1 MQHPFLKNKN
11 FIPYVITWLLI
22 TAVFGFALYNF
33 YELSWQA
40 ALVDSIIFHTLFMG
54 LGLAYWFNVR
64 YSSFDKSQIVNQ
76 MASHLAAAAIS
87 ILVGVFLFKLIIMS
101 LVHDEYYEEFL
112 DASIPLRAALGV
124 LYYAIVVLIYYL
136 ILYYDDLNQKSKRQS
151 QLETML
157 KSSELEMLKSQI
169 NPHFIFNSLNSISSL
184 TIIAPERAR
193 EMVVKLSD
201 FLRYS
206 LGKENDQMNTV
217 EDEINNI
224 MLYLDIERVRFG
236 ERLKVEKE
244 VSDQVKGM
252 KLPNLI
258 LQPLFENAIKHGI
271 YESLGEITIELKAR
285 REGSLLKIE
294 VSNEFDPQA
303 VSRKGKGIGLKNV
316 RERLSLIYG
325 VAQLVEVHKTDR
337 IFTVRLDIPQIE
349 TEV

>member
-11 FIPYVITWLLI
+11 FIPYIVAWLLVAAI
-22 TAVFGFALYNF
+22 YGFALYSF
-33 YELSWQA
+33 YGLEWKT
-40 ALVDSIIFHTLFMG
+40 ALEDSLVFHLLFMG

-64 YSSFDKSQIVNQ
+64 YSSFDKSQMFNQ
-76 MASHLAAAAIS
+76 VISHLAAATLS
-87 ILVGVFLFKLIIMS
+87 IVAGVFLFKTIMN
-101 LVHDEYYEEFL
+101 LFEHEDTYTEFMV
-112 DASIPLRAALGV
+112 SSYPLRAALGV

-136 ILYYDDLNQKSKRQS
+136 ILYYDDLNQKTQRQA
-151 QLETML
+151 QLESML

-184 TIIAPERAR
+184 TIINPEQAR

-206 LGKENDQMNTV
+206 LGKENHQMNSV
-217 EDEINNI
+217 DDEINNI

-244 VSDQVKGM
+244 VSKEVKDF

-258 LQPLFENAIKHGI
+258 LQPLFENSIKHGI
-271 YESLGEITIELKAR
+271 YESLGEITIQLKAWK
-285 REGSLLKIE
+285 EGGLLKIE
-294 VSNEFDPQA
+294 VSNEFDPNA

-316 RERLSLIYG
+316 SERLSLIYG
-325 VAQLVEVHKTDR
+325 VNQLLEVKRGDN
-337 IFTVRLDIPQIE
+337 IFTVRLDVPQTEIE
-349 TEV
+349 

>member
-1 MQHPFLKNKN
+1 MQHPFLKNNN
-11 FIPYVITWLLI
+11 FIPYIITWLLI
-22 TAVFGFALYNF
+22 AAVFGFALYNF

-40 ALVDSIIFHTLFMG
+40 AIIDSVIFHTLFLG

-64 YSSFDKSQIVNQ
+64 YSSFDKSQMINQ
-76 MASHLAAAAIS
+76 FASHLAAAAIS
-87 ILVGVFLFKLIIMS
+87 ILVGVFLFKMIITPLIE
-101 LVHDEYYEEFL
+101 DELYLEFL
-112 DASIPLRAALGV
+112 EASIPLRAALGV

-136 ILYYDDLNQKSKRQS
+136 ILYYDDLNTKSQRQA

-184 TIIAPERAR
+184 TIIAPDRAR

-244 VSDQVKGM
+244 VSADVK
-252 KLPNLI
+252 KWRLPNLI

-271 YESLGEITIELKAR
+271 YESLGEITIQLKAWK
-285 REGSLLKIE
+285 EGQILKIE
-294 VSNEFDPQA
+294 VSNEFDPNA

-325 VAQLVEVHKTDR
+325 VAQLVEVHKSDR
-337 IFTVRLDIPQIE
+337 IFIVRLDIPQIE
-349 TEV
+349 TET

>member
-1 MQHPFLKNKN
+1 MQHPFLKNRN
-11 FIPYVITWLLI
+11 FIPYLITWLLI

-64 YSSFDKSQIVNQ
+64 YSSFEKSQIVNQ

-87 ILVGVFLFKLIIMS
+87 ILVGVYLFKLIIMP

-112 DASIPLRAALGV
+112 NASIPLRAALGV

-206 LGKENDQMNTV
+206 LGKENDQMNSV
-217 EDEINNI
+217 EDEIKNI

-244 VSDQVKGM
+244 VSAEVKKF

-271 YESLGEITIELKAR
+271 YESLEEITIQLKAWK
-285 REGSLLKIE
+285 EGNLLKIQ
-294 VSNEFDPQA
+294 VSNEYDPNA

-325 VAQLVEVHKTDR
+325 VSQLVEVSKTDG
-337 IFTVRLDIPQIE
+337 IFTIRLDIPQTIADS
-349 TEV
+349 

>member
-11 FIPYVITWLLI
+11 FIPYLITWVLI
-22 TAVFGFALYNF
+22 AAIFGFALYNF
-33 YELSWQA
+33 YGLTWQT
-40 ALVDSIIFHTLFMG
+40 ALIDSLVFNALFMG

-64 YSSFDKSQIVNQ
+64 YSTFDKSQMINQ
-76 MASHLAAAAIS
+76 VISHLAAAAIS
-87 ILVGVFLFKLIIMS
+87 ILVGVFLFKLIVTP
-101 LVHDEYYEEFL
+101 LVEEEFYDEFL
-112 DASIPLRAALGV
+112 TDSFPLRGALGV

-136 ILYYDDLNQKSKRQS
+136 ILYYDDLNTKSQRQA

-184 TIIAPERAR
+184 TIIAPDRAR

-244 VSDQVKGM
+244 VSENVKGL

-271 YESLGEITIELKAR
+271 YESLGEITIQLKAWK
-285 REGSLLKIE
+285 EGNLLKIE
-294 VSNEFDPQA
+294 VSNGFDPNA

-325 VAQLVEVHKTDR
+325 VSQLVEVQKTDR

-349 TEV
+349 TEA